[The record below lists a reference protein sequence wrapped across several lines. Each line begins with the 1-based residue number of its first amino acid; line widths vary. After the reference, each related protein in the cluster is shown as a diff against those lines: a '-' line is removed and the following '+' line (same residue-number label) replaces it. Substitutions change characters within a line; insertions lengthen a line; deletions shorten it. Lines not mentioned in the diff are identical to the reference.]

1 MTDNDEVLTSLKN
14 IDDSTVRIDQIVDN
28 MEKAIK
34 DYTRMERKVT
44 TAIILYSILIVVGL
58 ANIAVIVLWLW

>member
-14 IDDSTVRIDQIVDN
+14 IDYSTVRIDQIVD

-44 TAIILYSILIVVGL
+44 TAIILYLILTVVGL
-58 ANIAVIVLWLW
+58 ANIAAIVLWLW